1 MVGGLQDR
9 VHIDA
14 CLRFGRWEE
23 SGFFEP
29 VADAESCFVIPMP
42 PPNVTGRLHMGHA
55 MFVAMQDVMIRFAR
69 MRGKSALWL
78 PGTDHAGIAT
88 QVITHDPMTTV
99 PFSECTRWLWREC

>member
-1 MVGGLQDR
+1 MHFR
-9 VHIDA
+9 
-14 CLRFGRWEE
+14 RWEE

-29 VADAESCFVIPMP
+29 IADADSCFVIPMP

-88 QVITHDPMTTV
+88 QVIDNDHM
-99 PFSECTRWLWREC
+99 SALSHSGCSRWSWREC